1 MQRAVL
7 LLALACAAA
16 GCETAASVG
25 RGLEQGL
32 NPFARTG
39 TTVGS
44 VAARGPYLEATLA
57 GGGIDLRMLAP
68 ASESCAAILQP
79 EATVTYAK
87 EGVFGRVDRDDASC
101 DLAGTTSLAAWRD
114 RQPRSRGRPAPSAT
128 ARFRVVHRDPEV
140 VLVRGRFP
148 LAGRAGIPGGFD
160 LVAMLPASDV
170 CRSPIERGE
179 ATLEFRDA
187 GSEPFRL
194 GGTGGFCPVLGFA
207 TPLPGMGGS

>member
-1 MQRAVL
+1 
-7 LLALACAAA
+7 
-16 GCETAASVG
+16 VG
-25 RGLEQGL
+25 KGLEQGL
-32 NPFARTG
+32 NPFAKTG

-44 VAARGPYLEATLA
+44 VVARGPYLEAALE

-87 EGVFGRVDRDDASC
+87 EGIFGQVERDGASC

-114 RQPRSRGRPAPSAT
+114 RQPRSAGRPAPSAT
-128 ARFRVVHRDPEV
+128 ARFQVVHRDPEI

-148 LAGRAGIPGGFD
+148 LAARAGIPAGYD
-160 LVAMLPASDV
+160 LIAMLPVSEV
-170 CRSPIERGE
+170 CREAIERGE

-187 GSEPFRL
+187 GEPFRL
-194 GGTGGFCPVLGFA
+194 GGTGGSCPVLGFA
-207 TPLPGMGGS
+207 TPLPGMGGH

>member
-1 MQRAVL
+1 
-7 LLALACAAA
+7 
-16 GCETAASVG
+16 VG

-44 VAARGPYLEATLA
+44 VVVRGPYLEAALL

-68 ASESCAAILQP
+68 ASESCAAILVP
-79 EATVTYAK
+79 EAQVTYAK
-87 EGVFGRVDRDDASC
+87 EGNFGRVSRDGASC
-101 DLAGTTSLAAWRD
+101 DLAGTTSLAQWRD

-128 ARFRVVHRDPEV
+128 ARFRVVHRDPEI

-148 LAGRAGIPGGFD
+148 LAARAGIPGGFD
-160 LVAMLPASDV
+160 LVAMLPASEV
-170 CRSPIERGE
+170 CSEPVGRGE

-187 GSEPFRL
+187 GEAFRL

-207 TPLPGMGGS
+207 TPLPGMGAPQSD